1 VPSVTVVDI
10 GMSNT
15 WSVLNA
21 FRYLGATAHASDDPG
36 AVASADIIVL
46 PGVGS
51 FRRAME
57 RLNETGLA
65 DAIVSASLDRQRKI
79 LGICL
84 GMQLLAQRGTE
95 DGDTAGLGLMPGTV
109 DPFSTSEI
117 GDRKIPHVGFN
128 TVEAASGSS
137 LFANVTQHPDFYFV
151 HSYRVIPVEA
161 PGSASMTRYGTDFV
175 AAYEHENLY
184 ATQFHPEKSQAN
196 GLQLLKNFLDA

>member
-1 VPSVTVVDI
+1 MPTVTVVDI

-15 WSVLNA
+15 WSVINA
-21 FRYLGATAHASDDPG
+21 FRYLGAKAEASDDPA
-36 AVASADIIVL
+36 AVTSADVIVL

-51 FRRAME
+51 FRLAMD
-57 RLNETGLA
+57 RLTESGLA
-65 DAIVSASLDRQRKI
+65 EAIVSASRDRKI

-84 GMQLLAQRGTE
+84 GMQLLATNGTE
-95 DGDTAGLGLMPGTV
+95 DGDTAGLGLMPGLVEAFTPADV
-109 DPFSTSEI
+109 

-128 TVEAASGSS
+128 TVAPAPGSV
-137 LFANVTQHPDFYFV
+137 LFAGVADHPDFYFV
-151 HSYRVIPVEA
+151 HSYRVLPVDA
-161 PGSASMTRYGTDFV
+161 PGEVSTAHYGTDFV